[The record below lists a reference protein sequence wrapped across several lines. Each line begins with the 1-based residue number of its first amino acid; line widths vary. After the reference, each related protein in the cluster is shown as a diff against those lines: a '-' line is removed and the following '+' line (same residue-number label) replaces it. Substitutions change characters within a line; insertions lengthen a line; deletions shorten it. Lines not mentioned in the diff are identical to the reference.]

1 MSIPI
6 RRIIIITGTPGVG
19 KTSVSA
25 ALASRID
32 AQLVSLGE
40 LIRKEKLYI
49 GFDKERDTLIAD
61 IEKISRRVGEIISK
75 AQKDI
80 IIEGHLA
87 VDVTP
92 AEKASI
98 VFVLRRNPEELKRIL
113 EERSYTERKIM
124 ENLAAEILDVCLFE
138 AVKKFGVEKVCE
150 IDVTSKSVNK
160 VVQEIL
166 DVLGGLRERRVGVV
180 DWLGKLEA
188 EGKLEEYLDKF

>member
-61 IEKISRRVGEIISK
+61 IGKISRRVGEIISK

-87 VDVTP
+87 VEVTP
-92 AEKASI
+92 AEEASI

-150 IDVTSKSVNK
+150 IDVTSKSVDE

>member
-61 IEKISRRVGEIISK
+61 IGKISRRVSEIISK

-87 VDVTP
+87 VEVTP
-92 AEKASI
+92 AEEASI

-150 IDVTSKSVNK
+150 IDVTSKSVDE

>member
-6 RRIIIITGTPGVG
+6 KRIIIITGTPGVG

-32 AQLVSLGE
+32 AQLVSLSE

-61 IEKISRRVGEIISK
+61 IGKISRRVGEIISK

-87 VDVTP
+87 VEVTP
-92 AEKASI
+92 AEEASI

-150 IDVTSKSVNK
+150 IDVTSKSVDE

-166 DVLGGLRERRVGVV
+166 DILGGLRERRVGVV

>member
-1 MSIPI
+1 MSISI

>member
-6 RRIIIITGTPGVG
+6 RRIIIVTGTPGVG